1 VSRKFE
7 RLLNNYQKGKMM
19 QFDNARVAYLCSDD
33 VVDLCER
40 VDEYLS
46 DTSWRVLTIDRT
58 PDAQFYAFLTRHRE
72 D

>member
-1 VSRKFE
+1 
-7 RLLNNYQKGKMM
+7 MM
-19 QFDNARVAYLCSDD
+19 QFDNGRVAYLCIDD

-46 DTSWRVLTIDRT
+46 DNSWRVLTIDRT